1 MLVAPRSVE
10 ANAGLGWLGRLMH
23 PATDSTTG
31 AMMNDLP
38 TRIRRRAF
46 RERRKMLLQVA
57 EELPE
62 AAWGSWQN
70 AR

>member
-1 MLVAPRSVE
+1 VIVTP
-10 ANAGLGWLGRLMH
+10 
-23 PATDSTTG
+23 DQ
-31 AMMNDLP
+31 LP
-38 TRIRRRAF
+38 RIRSRAF

>member
-1 MLVAPRSVE
+1 M
-10 ANAGLGWLGRLMH
+10 
-23 PATDSTTG
+23 DQ
-31 AMMNDLP
+31 LP
-38 TRIRRRAF
+38 RIRSRAF
-46 RERRKMLLQVA
+46 RERRKMLIQVA